1 MPILHRGSEPLG
13 WASLDPG
20 KDSGADFGSEAL
32 QGPVFQTQ
40 TLFCFAQE
48 SHGSSPLAENR
59 QNRRAVD
66 SSKSEVSAWCLEVV
80 GFFSTAASEIV

>member
-1 MPILHRGSEPLG
+1 MSILHRGPGHLG

-20 KDSGADFGSEAL
+20 KDSGADFGLEAVE
-32 QGPVFQTQ
+32 GSIFQTQ

-48 SHGSSPLAENR
+48 FHGPSPLAGNL
-59 QNRRAVD
+59 QNRRAVY